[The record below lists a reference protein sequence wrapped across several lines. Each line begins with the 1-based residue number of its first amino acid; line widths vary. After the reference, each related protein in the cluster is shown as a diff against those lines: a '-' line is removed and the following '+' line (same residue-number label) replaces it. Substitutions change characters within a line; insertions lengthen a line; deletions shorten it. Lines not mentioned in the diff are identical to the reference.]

1 MVHLQRFHIT
11 PFSYL
16 IKIVWIFPAV
26 CKSLKLYN
34 LFGVFKS
41 CVCFMR
47 SETCFSCG
55 LQSQQWPFMTQR
67 CSLRKRGDLRMGS
80 FCCSW
85 YCRAYV
91 LNPGLI
97 YSQVNNFSIPR
108 NKRWKDPPRASHF
121 VNLVRGHALS
131 SLSFVFLKWLKWR
144 GCTRCFDLFSPAA
157 WSGAGVFQSLSS
169 LFLVRKAVFQWGGKV
184 WRRATLVSPI

>member
-16 IKIVWIFPAV
+16 IKIFWIFPAV

-55 LQSQQWPFMTQR
+55 LQSQQWPFMAQR
-67 CSLRKRGDLRMGS
+67 CSLRKRSDLRMGS

-108 NKRWKDPPRASHF
+108 NKRWKRPTEGLPFCKPCERTCF
-121 VNLVRGHALS
+121 VQP
-131 SLSFVFLKWLKWR
+131 FLCLLEMTQME
-144 GCTRCFDLFSPAA
+144 GLH
-157 WSGAGVFQSLSS
+157 
-169 LFLVRKAVFQWGGKV
+169 
-184 WRRATLVSPI
+184 TLL